1 MKIIFA
7 GTPDF
12 ACEALAALVAADFVP
27 ELVLTQPDRPAGR
40 GKKLAASPV
49 KQFAERQGI
58 EVWQPVT
65 LKDAAIVADLAGRGA
80 DLMIVAAYGLLL
92 PQAVLDLPRL
102 GAVNVHASL
111 LPRWHGASPIQA
123 AILAGDTESGISLM
137 QMDAGLDSGP
147 VIAAELLPIG
157 EQENAGSLHDRLA
170 KLGGSLLVRTLPDI
184 LAGRVSPAA
193 QDPSHV
199 THAGKFNTKDALLD
213 WMQPADLNARKVR
226 AFNPHPGAWFEL
238 DGERIKCWAAGAIE
252 AEGHIPG
259 TVVFAGPDGIEVA
272 CKQGIL
278 RMTELQRPG
287 RRHVTAAE
295 FASQL
300 NLAGKRLH

>member
-7 GTPDF
+7 GTPEF
-12 ACEALAALVAADFVP
+12 ACEALDALVGANLVP
-27 ELVLTQPDRPAGR
+27 DLVLTQPDRPAGR
-40 GKKLAASPV
+40 GKKLAASAV

-65 LKDAAIVADLAGRGA
+65 LKDAAIVADLAARQP

-92 PQAVLDLPRL
+92 PQAVLDIPRL

-111 LPRWHGASPIQA
+111 LPRWRGASPIQA

-147 VIAAELLPIG
+147 VIATESLQIG
-157 EQENAGSLHDRLA
+157 EQESAGSLHDRLA
-170 KLGGSLLVRTLPDI
+170 KLGGALLVRTLPDI
-184 LAGRVSPAA
+184 LEARVQPAV
-193 QDPSHV
+193 QDPAKV
-199 THAGKFNTKDALLD
+199 THAGKFNAKDAMLD
-213 WMQPADLNARKVR
+213 WTQLADINARKVR

-238 DGERIKCWAAGAIE
+238 DGERIKCRAASAID
-252 AEGHIPG
+252 AKTNIPG
-259 TVVFAGPDGIEVA
+259 TVISSGPEGIDVA
-272 CKQGIL
+272 CEQGAL

-295 FASQL
+295 FATQL
-300 NLAGKRLH
+300 KLPGKRLH

>member
-7 GTPDF
+7 GTPEF
-12 ACEALAALVAADFVP
+12 ACEALDALVAADFVP

-65 LKDAAIVADLAGRGA
+65 LKDAAIVADLAARQPE
-80 DLMIVAAYGLLL
+80 LMIVAAYGLLL

-111 LPRWHGASPIQA
+111 LPRWRGASPIQA

-147 VIAAELLPIG
+147 VIAAESLQIG
-157 EQENAGSLHDRLA
+157 EQESAGSLHDRLA
-170 KLGGSLLVRTLPDI
+170 ELGGSLLVRTLPDI
-184 LAGRVSPAA
+184 LEGRVRPAV
-193 QDPSHV
+193 QDQTKV
-199 THAGKFNTKDALLD
+199 THAGKFDTKDALLD
-213 WMQPADLNARKVR
+213 WTQPADINARKVR

-238 DGERIKCWAAGAIE
+238 DGERIKCRAAIAID
-252 AEGHIPG
+252 ATTKIPG
-259 TVVFAGPDGIEVA
+259 TVVSAGPEGIDVA
-272 CKQGIL
+272 CKQGAL
-278 RMTELQRPG
+278 RMIELQRPG

-295 FASQL
+295 FATQFKL
-300 NLAGKRLH
+300 TGKRLR

>member
-7 GTPDF
+7 GTPEF
-12 ACEALAALVAADFVP
+12 ACKALDALVAANFVP

-58 EVWQPVT
+58 EIWQPVT
-65 LKDAAIVADLAGRGA
+65 LKDAAVVADLAARQP

-92 PQAVLDLPRL
+92 PQAVLDVPRL

-111 LPRWHGASPIQA
+111 LPRWRGASPIQA
-123 AILAGDTESGISLM
+123 AILSGDTESGISLM

-147 VIAAELLPIG
+147 VIAAASLPIG
-157 EQENAGSLHDRLA
+157 EQEIAGSLHDRLA
-170 KLGGSLLVRTLPDI
+170 ELGGSLLVRTLPDI

-193 QDPSHV
+193 QDPSKV
-199 THAGKFNTKDALLD
+199 THAGKINTKDALLD
-213 WMQPADLNARKVR
+213 WMQPADINARKVR

-238 DGERIKCWAAGAIE
+238 DGERIKCWAVSAID
-252 AEGHIPG
+252 ANANIPG
-259 TVVFAGPDGIEVA
+259 TVVTAGPEGIDVA
-272 CKQGIL
+272 CKQGTL
-278 RMTELQRPG
+278 RMIELQRPG

-295 FASQL
+295 FATQL
-300 NLAGKRLH
+300 KLTGKRLR